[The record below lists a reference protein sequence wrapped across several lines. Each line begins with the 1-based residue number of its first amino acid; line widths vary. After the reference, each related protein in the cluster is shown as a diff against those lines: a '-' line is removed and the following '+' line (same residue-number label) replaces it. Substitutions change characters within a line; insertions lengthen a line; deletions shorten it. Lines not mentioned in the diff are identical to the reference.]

1 MVTMTKEQFYTRMEQ
16 LLEHNNW
23 TLYRLSQES
32 GVPIS
37 TIYNLRR
44 RKSEPK
50 METFLKLVDGFHIS
64 VEQYQDLSYIPVAY
78 TGQQIE
84 LIELIH
90 DFDDADM
97 GRMFAYAQGII
108 DRKNGN

>member
-1 MVTMTKEQFYTRMEQ
+1 
-16 LLEHNNW
+16 
-23 TLYRLSQES
+23 
-32 GVPIS
+32 
-37 TIYNLRR
+37 
-44 RKSEPK
+44 

-64 VEQYQDLSYIPVAY
+64 VEQYQDLSYIPKAY

>member
-1 MVTMTKEQFYTRMEQ
+1 MVIMNKEQFYIRMEQ

-32 GVPIS
+32 GVPVS

-50 METFLKLVDGFHIS
+50 METFFKLVGGFHIS
-64 VEQYQDLSYIPVAY
+64 VDEYKDLNYIPVTY
-78 TGQQIE
+78 TGKQIE
-84 LIELIH
+84 LIEITR
-90 DFDDADM
+90 DFDDGDM
-97 GRMFAYAQGII
+97 DRLLAYAQAIE
-108 DRKNGN
+108 DQKKTN

>member
-1 MVTMTKEQFYTRMEQ
+1 MVIMSKEQFYVRMEQ

-64 VEQYQDLSYIPVAY
+64 VEQYQDLSYIPKTY

-84 LIELIH
+84 LIELVH
-90 DFDDADM
+90 DFDEADM
-97 GRMFAYAQGII
+97 GRMLAYAQGIK
-108 DRKNGN
+108 DRKNVN

>member
-64 VEQYQDLSYIPVAY
+64 VEQYQDLSYIPKAY